1 VLRQNWGIGVVVVV
15 VVVGEREKREEV
27 FNSEIVMH
35 KEMVLHAFA

>member
-1 VLRQNWGIGVVVVV
+1 VLRQNWGIGVVVV